1 MRSTRS
7 LIGVLGCSAV
17 IPLAVAAL
25 ISPVPRVQQNRARIV
40 RAQNPADED
49 FDVGSLLCA
58 DRSLKDPNFAQAVI
72 LIVKYDEEGTLGL
85 ILNRQSEVP
94 ISNLLDDW
102 KEAKGHKEPMFVGG
116 PVEKGSLL
124 ALLRSRQKSENSR
137 AILREVRLIS
147 DRGAMQK
154 TLQSSPG
161 PENFRLYAGYAGWA
175 PDQLEEEVDVGAWH
189 IFPGDAN
196 IVFDADPDSLW
207 MRMIKKSET
216 EIAGIGS
223 HVASSRQG
231 HAVTA
236 GDGT

>member
-1 MRSTRS
+1 
-7 LIGVLGCSAV
+7 
-17 IPLAVAAL
+17 
-25 ISPVPRVQQNRARIV
+25 
-40 RAQNPADED
+40 
-49 FDVGSLLCA
+49 
-58 DRSLKDPNFAQAVI
+58 
-72 LIVKYDEEGTLGL
+72 
-85 ILNRQSEVP
+85 
-94 ISNLLDDW
+94 
-102 KEAKGHKEPMFVGG
+102 
-116 PVEKGSLL
+116 
-124 ALLRSRQKSENSR
+124 
-137 AILREVRLIS
+137 
-147 DRGAMQK
+147 MQK